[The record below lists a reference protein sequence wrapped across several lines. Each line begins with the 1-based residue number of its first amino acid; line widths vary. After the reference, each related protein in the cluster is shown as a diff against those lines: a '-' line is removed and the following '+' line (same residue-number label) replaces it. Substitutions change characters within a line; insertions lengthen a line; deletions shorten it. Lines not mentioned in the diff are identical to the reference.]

1 LRAVIFDF
9 DGTLVDSLDAFVEA
23 MAAAVKA
30 LGLPPVSRERLAEL
44 VRLPA
49 DQSLPM
55 LVPSSLNDK
64 SLVER
69 LVSEYRRAYSKLHL
83 RLVRPVPGICSVLR
97 GLKEAGFSIAVITRR
112 RLMTAHVREELEFL
126 GLNGFVDVLA
136 TYDTVQSANT
146 KLDLAVECLRKL
158 KLKGGE
164 CAVVGDSPEDM
175 EVGKRLKALTIGVLY
190 GFHSKEEIISCNPN
204 FTAERSTEILR
215 ILFQYKP

>member
-1 LRAVIFDF
+1 MRRCLRAVIFDF
-9 DGTLVDSLDAFVEA
+9 DGTLVDSLDVFVEA
-23 MAAAVKA
+23 
-30 LGLPPVSRERLAEL
+30 LGLRLVSRGRLAEL

-55 LVPSSLNDK
+55 LVPSSLNGK

-69 LVSEYRRAYSKLHL
+69 FVSEYRRAYSKLHL
-83 RLVRPVPGICSVLR
+83 RLVRPVPGIRSVLR

-126 GLNGFVDVLA
+126 GLNGFVDVSA
-136 TYDTVQSANT
+136 TYDTVQSAST

-164 CAVVGDSPEDM
+164 CAVVGDSPEDI

-204 FTAERSTEILR
+204 FTAERSIEILR